1 METKQLSGGK
11 VEIWTDA
18 AHVIRK
24 IGDNTPTQI
33 RRRRVNVSEL
43 DEWEEVAAEAV
54 PQYSHEEYCR
64 EVERLIALRYSHGR
78 EIEVNRER
86 DEKPE
91 RFAEYMA
98 YVTACK
104 VQAKELLTGDSS
116 STGEPQGQE
125 SAAEEGDK
133 SYNSD
138 KSDNS
143 DKGDWAADGSC

>member
-86 DEKPE
+86 ESKPE

-98 YVTACK
+98 YVEQCK
-104 VQAKELLTGDSS
+104 VEAVENLTPNKILSQ
-116 STGEPQGQE
+116 EPTD
-125 SAAEEGDK
+125 DK
-133 SYNSD
+133 KD
-138 KSDNS
+138 
-143 DKGDWAADGSC
+143 

>member
-43 DEWEEVAAEAV
+43 DEWEEVAVDALPA
-54 PQYSHEEYCR
+54 YSREEYCR

-86 DEKPE
+86 ESKPE

-98 YVTACK
+98 YVDQCK
-104 VQAKELLTGDSS
+104 VVAVENLTPNKILSQ
-116 STGEPQGQE
+116 EPTD
-125 SAAEEGDK
+125 DK
-133 SYNSD
+133 KD
-138 KSDNS
+138 
-143 DKGDWAADGSC
+143 